1 MAQRIQSSLVA
12 LVNGNPNRKTKK
24 ELKQNIKNERL
35 LAVDDD
41 KLSKVPT
48 WLDAYGKKVFKET
61 VDTFK
66 STTLYN
72 NADVTT
78 IARYAD
84 MMSELKKCNDE
95 LKKSGR
101 SNEKGDPSGFLSLK
115 IKLNTELDKLADKL
129 GLMPTSRTS
138 LALHL
143 KDDLQSKAK
152 REALAE
158 GDDFDEFG
166 QEA

>member
-72 NADVTT
+72 NADVGT
-78 IARYAD
+78 
-84 MMSELKKCNDE
+84 
-95 LKKSGR
+95 
-101 SNEKGDPSGFLSLK
+101 
-115 IKLNTELDKLADKL
+115 
-129 GLMPTSRTS
+129 
-138 LALHL
+138 
-143 KDDLQSKAK
+143 
-152 REALAE
+152 
-158 GDDFDEFG
+158 
-166 QEA
+166 